1 MAAIG
6 TLTISAMRGTV
17 QGERKPVEIITRPGV
32 AGTGLL
38 VGAYQAPPYTLETD
52 YYSTLAN
59 CLTWM
64 ASADL
69 LVGTSVSVTDA
80 LGETRSDTAVL
91 GLDYQVIRAKGL
103 GGSNTHIVRATW
115 TMASEY

>member
-1 MAAIG
+1 
-6 TLTISAMRGTV
+6 
-17 QGERKPVEIITRPGV
+17 
-32 AGTGLL
+32 
-38 VGAYQAPPYTLETD
+38 
-52 YYSTLAN
+52 
-59 CLTWM
+59 
-64 ASADL
+64 
-69 LVGTSVSVTDA
+69 VGTSVSVTDA